1 MGSSTEKL
9 TQLHLKAFGLS
20 DYTIQQLVKELSSVT
35 LQSGLKGYDAT
46 AIANAIETRL
56 KNPKIRTESRTKLQR
71 VLAWLN
77 GKSNV
82 IPVDFLKG
90 FPPEKRIE
98 ILYARLQ
105 ELEAQEQELTEE
117 TSRLLTEAKKMVAN
131 K

>member
-117 TSRLLTEAKKMVAN
+117 TSRLLTEAKKMVTN